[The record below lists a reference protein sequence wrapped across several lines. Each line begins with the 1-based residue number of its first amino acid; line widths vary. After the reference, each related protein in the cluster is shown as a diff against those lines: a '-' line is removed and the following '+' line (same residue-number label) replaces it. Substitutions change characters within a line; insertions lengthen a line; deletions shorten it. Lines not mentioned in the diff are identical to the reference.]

1 MKTGMSL
8 VQMAETLMAQ
18 AEQKRDYVAPT
29 GSLTMSPDAK
39 RVAIGTA
46 AEGALTRHAERQ
58 LAAKLEIPVAFYD
71 RLRDRHPDL
80 LSNTV
85 NTLFQR
91 EPQKVMVRTLND
103 SVRAFVSDRFR
114 PLDNFDLF
122 QAIAPELINMG
133 ARVESCE
140 LTETKLYIKALAP
153 WLDRE
158 LAMPPGLQM
167 GVGNNIFTRK
177 VIGAITISNSEV
189 GAGAL
194 SISPAIFERQC
205 TNLAVFKSD
214 GYGKL
219 HVGKALGGDDVQ
231 QYLSDET
238 KRLSDAAV
246 WAQARDVVKATLDG
260 RVIDQIIAK
269 MEAAR
274 GDVIEA
280 NPTGVVEVFAKRNRF
295 TEEEKGDLLKH
306 LVGSGEMT
314 RYGLQWAVTRMAND
328 AADYDRAS
336 ELERLGGQVIELSKN
351 EWKEIVKAAA

>member
-1 MKTGMSL
+1 
-8 VQMAETLMAQ
+8 
-18 AEQKRDYVAPT
+18 
-29 GSLTMSPDAK
+29 
-39 RVAIGTA
+39 
-46 AEGALTRHAERQ
+46 
-58 LAAKLEIPVAFYD
+58 
-71 RLRDRHPDL
+71 
-80 LSNTV
+80 
-85 NTLFQR
+85 
-91 EPQKVMVRTLND
+91 MVRTLND

-336 ELERLGGQVIELSKN
+336 ELERLGGQVIELSKT